1 MNSQKKS
8 RLEQQFHG
16 HPPRKAS
23 RGTTGNYNSWA
34 HALMSPE
41 SIQMRYEFPG
51 HGQGRWVLCGRLIQT
66 EIELILWHQLGCL
79 PIAQIDLSVPSPPL
93 PFRKFYIFMLR
104 CPLWIIISW
113 FGFSLGACVMAIV
126 SVVNQLIIH
135 RSVEASWCSLVRV
148 KCPHLLMIS
157 TKLVCF
163 CAICAL
169 ISVHIM
175 NTFCSLALTLLTTSI
190 HWEATHSLPPFVDVW
205 ESFS

>member
-1 MNSQKKS
+1 
-8 RLEQQFHG
+8 
-16 HPPRKAS
+16 
-23 RGTTGNYNSWA
+23 
-34 HALMSPE
+34 MSLE
-41 SIQMRYEFPG
+41 SIQMRRKFPG
-51 HGQGRWVLCGRLIQT
+51 SWAGPVSVVWSANSNRDRVNIVTPTWLLA
-66 EIELILWHQLGCL
+66 
-79 PIAQIDLSVPSPPL
+79 IAQIDSSVPSPPL
-93 PFRKFYIFMLR
+93 PFRKFYILMLR

-113 FGFSLGACVMAIV
+113 FGFSSGACVIAIV

-135 RSVEASWCSLVRV
+135 RSVEASWCSLVRA

-163 CAICAL
+163 CFINAS

-190 HWEATHSLPPFVDVW
+190 HWEASPFIDVW